1 MRTVPLFTVLTAV
14 TAVSAVWPRPQSFT
28 TGDTPLKVDASNLDV
43 IYEHFVP
50 PDDLREAVESVK
62 VFLMEDKLGRLIPG
76 RGIEDASEIEDAA
89 LVTELLLSLSGPGN
103 VTSIAEEA
111 TKELES
117 RSDEYQLKV
126 LLNGTATLSANSTLG
141 LFRGLTPFTQ
151 LISRTFL
158 YSLDALKRTLT
169 TMSYAKMNMFHW
181 HIVDSQSFPLVV
193 PQFPELAVDAAYA
206 PELIYNSSDV
216 QEITD
221 FAARLGIDILVKIDT
236 PGHTGAIGASHP
248 EHLACYRKQPW
259 YTYTLEPPAGQ
270 LRFVNSTTVDF
281 TERLVNIN
289 EACYHDDTETHDAVT
304 NHGALDFETAFP
316 GALST
321 FLQTMRGA
329 IRAAGKTPVVWDDS
343 VSGNLTLGPTDD
355 KSIVMV
361 WHMNATDSGFVASI
375 ADKGLRI
382 IRADADYLYLDC
394 GGGDWMINGEATSW
408 CDPFKTWQ
416 RTYSFDPKAGLS
428 EEQAELIVGG
438 QQLLWS
444 QQSSPANLDTIAA
457 SVGGGVLDWRWIGKR
472 GISPIPLQPMWCA
485 LRPGEC
491 DLPRLLLFAV
501 NTQDSRGTSGCY
513 GEPSHTQQQYRIA

>member
-1 MRTVPLFTVLTAV
+1 
-14 TAVSAVWPRPQSFT
+14 
-28 TGDTPLKVDASNLDV
+28 
-43 IYEHFVP
+43 
-50 PDDLREAVESVK
+50 
-62 VFLMEDKLGRLIPG
+62 
-76 RGIEDASEIEDAA
+76 
-89 LVTELLLSLSGPGN
+89 
-103 VTSIAEEA
+103 
-111 TKELES
+111 
-117 RSDEYQLKV
+117 
-126 LLNGTATLSANSTLG
+126 
-141 LFRGLTPFTQ
+141 
-151 LISRTFL
+151 
-158 YSLDALKRTLT
+158 
-169 TMSYAKMNMFHW
+169 MSYAKMNMFHW

-281 TERLVNIN
+281 TERLVNSVTDIFPSTYFHLGGNKVN

-304 NHGALDFETAFP
+304 NHGALEIETAFP

-343 VSGNLTLGPTDD
+343 VSGNLTLGPDDD
-355 KSIVMV
+355 KPIVMV

-416 RTYSFDPKAGLS
+416 RKYSFDPKAGLS
-428 EEQAELIVGG
+428 EEQAALIVGG

-444 QQSSPANLDTIAA
+444 EQSSPPNLDTIVWPRAAA
-457 SVGGGVLDWRWIGKR
+457 SAEVFWTGAGGNVSDALPRLQEWAYRIGKR

-491 DLPRLLLFAV
+491 DLP
-501 NTQDSRGTSGCY
+501 
-513 GEPSHTQQQYRIA
+513 PS